1 MSRPLDRTASL
12 PELGAVDRENGEFW
26 AENAF
31 TMIGEGKNLSAY
43 ERNRVFLNT
52 GEGIDFL
59 DASFASAADI
69 DSDSRSAIVADF
81 LHIPLAWMLGPMIA
95 TSIAALS
102 GLKIIMPRIILSFI
116 LILLGLYIG
125 NYIDQNLINQIGQ
138 WFWTSLV
145 MLGYIIISVIFV
157 SKYLEK
163 FSGYNRK
170 TSIFSAAPGALG
182 PLLILAE
189 HEKSDLSKVA
199 TSHLI
204 RLIIIITLF
213 PFVVDNFSKLS
224 SNSVAE
230 FNFLNQNHF
239 NLLTLFVA
247 SIIFIQIFDK
257 FKIPAPLLS
266 GTLVACGILQIADVA
281 SYKLPDQS
289 INFCLLILG
298 ASVGCRFADKS
309 LNEVAKNSFHSL
321 VATFFLVVLG
331 VIAAII
337 AGYIVD
343 KNFFTLLL
351 SYCPGG
357 IYEVAVIAIAFDL
370 DPDFVSFHHIIRLLM
385 ILFIVPLILRLINKK
400 GSSNP

>member
-1 MSRPLDRTASL
+1 MNKNIAIPLNI
-12 PELGAVDRENGEFW
+12 ENLKQVLSKEFLLV
-26 AENAF
+26 
-31 TMIGEGKNLSAY
+31 ILIS
-43 ERNRVFLNT
+43 
-52 GEGIDFL
+52 IP
-59 DASFASAADI
+59 
-69 DSDSRSAIVADF
+69 SAIVADF

-116 LILLGLYIG
+116 LIFLGLYIG

-163 FSGYNRK
+163 FSGYNKK

-189 HEKSDLSKVA
+189 HEKSDLSQVA

-213 PFVVDNFSKLS
+213 PFIVDNFSQLD
-224 SNSVAE
+224 SNPIPE

-239 NLLTLFVA
+239 DLLILLIS
-247 SIIFIQIFDK
+247 SIILIVIFDK
-257 FKIPAPLLS
+257 LKIPAPLLS
-266 GTLVACGILQIADVA
+266 GTLVASAILQISDIA

-298 ASVGCRFADKS
+298 ASVGCRFANKS
-309 LNEVAKNSFHSL
+309 LNEVIKNSFHSF

-331 VIAAII
+331 IIAAII
-337 AGYIVD
+337 AGYVVD

-370 DPDFVSFHHIIRLLM
+370 DPEFVSFHHIIRLLM
-385 ILFIVPLILRLINKK
+385 ILFIVPIILKLINKK
-400 GSSNP
+400 GSSNS